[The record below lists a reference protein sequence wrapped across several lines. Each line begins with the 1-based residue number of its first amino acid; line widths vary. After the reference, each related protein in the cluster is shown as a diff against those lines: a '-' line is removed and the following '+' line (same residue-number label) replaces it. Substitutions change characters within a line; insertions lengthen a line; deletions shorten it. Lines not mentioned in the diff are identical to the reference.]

1 MAPVTSTRGAGLEAC
16 SGAAKLAAD
25 DHKEPP
31 DADVPAVSATSL
43 CPCRVFSPRPF
54 DDVFRSG
61 CAASMAVATSI
72 SRSCS
77 LHSGTA
83 CEAWSLGLSSFGFA
97 LSVKLPAVGSRW
109 KPWNADPMG
118 PMGPTEPAPWNP
130 VWTPWNPSNL
140 PCTESWGCSMPG
152 GLICIASQEKL
163 PVGNICP
170 RSPSSS
176 IPRLSFL
183 QCSSESLRALV
194 GVGTDIAPLKR
205 FNPCG
210 CCKPP

>member
-1 MAPVTSTRGAGLEAC
+1 
-16 SGAAKLAAD
+16 
-25 DHKEPP
+25 
-31 DADVPAVSATSL
+31 
-43 CPCRVFSPRPF
+43 
-54 DDVFRSG
+54 
-61 CAASMAVATSI
+61 MAVATSI

-118 PMGPTEPAPWNP
+118 PMGPMESAPWNP
-130 VWTPWNPSNL
+130 AWTPWNPSNL
-140 PCTESWGCSMPG
+140 PCTESCGCSMG

-170 RSPSSS
+170 RSPSSLERDAAQRRS
-176 IPRLSFL
+176 RSSMEDDINIVGALSL
-183 QCSSESLRALV
+183 SL
-194 GVGTDIAPLKR
+194 
-205 FNPCG
+205 
-210 CCKPP
+210 